1 LKIKYPR
8 KKGGLAMRIIG
19 IIAVVLIGFWIVN
32 EVINEQVEQRIQQKR
47 PAVAQKAKGHKP
59 HGHKVRA
66 RKQEASVNTP
76 APVSTAATVDTQ
88 NLPVIEGTP
97 VETAPAMVAYQQP
110 QVVRQEVVVMRGGPF
125 GNDFV
130 DCYPYIP
137 RPFNFGHRMGF
148 DRHGDNHRGDHDGH
162 RRHH

>member
-1 LKIKYPR
+1 
-8 KKGGLAMRIIG
+8 MRIIG

-59 HGHKVRA
+59 HSHKVRA
-66 RKQEASVNTP
+66 RKQDAPTNTP
-76 APVSTAATVDTQ
+76 APASAAAMVDPQ
-88 NLPVIEGTP
+88 SLPVIEGTP
-97 VETAPAMVAYQQP
+97 VETAPVTVAYQQP

-130 DCYPYIP
+130 DPYPYIP
-137 RPFNFGHRMGF
+137 RPFNWGHRMGF
-148 DRHGDNHRGDHDGH
+148 VGHGDRHHDGNHHRGGDHDGY